1 MSEIPSWMTAPQ
13 YAEYHDVLTPKII
26 TRITTIERRKV
37 LIRRLDV
44 GYRKR
49 RLSIASLS
57 EENNFSF
64 ETAHPG
70 QQVATGTPRKK
81 FSCVEA

>member
-1 MSEIPSWMTAPQ
+1 MREIPSWITAPQ
-13 YAEYHDVLTPKII
+13 YAEYHDVLTPRII
-26 TRITTIERRKV
+26 TAITTIERRKV
-37 LIRRLDV
+37 LIRRLEV

-64 ETAHPG
+64 ETARPG
-70 QQVATGTPRKK
+70 
-81 FSCVEA
+81 

>member
-37 LIRRLDV
+37 LIKRLEV
-44 GYRKR
+44 G
-49 RLSIASLS
+49 
-57 EENNFSF
+57 
-64 ETAHPG
+64 
-70 QQVATGTPRKK
+70 
-81 FSCVEA
+81 